1 MVHRAVAAGLM
12 MIGCGGSTAGGSLD
26 TTCPRAGPDAGS
38 LLEGIAARG
47 WPGPPDTAGFRLG
60 EDVVLVA
67 WKNLL
72 SGRALTLSCAY
83 LADAGGWTL
92 VRRRVDDGTHT
103 LRLSLRATP
112 PAVVYRD
119 AEGRLLEELSMP
131 DKFNLE
137 FEGREY
143 TVQRGDAPGDAAKG
157 GGAPVGRDSW
167 YITLGPKAITSLES
181 VPGESDDGLRTRI
194 RRWLAD
200 HPEMPDSARIVLG
213 GG

>member
-1 MVHRAVAAGLM
+1 VARADGAPSGPLTLGCAWCGAGW
-12 MIGCGGSTAGGSLD
+12 
-26 TTCPRAGPDAGS
+26 TTGPIHFDFS
-38 LLEGIAARG
+38 
-47 WPGPPDTAGFRLG
+47 
-60 EDVVLVA
+60 
-67 WKNLL
+67 
-72 SGRALTLSCAY
+72 SGRAC
-83 LADAGGWTL
+83 
-92 VRRRVDDGTHT
+92 RR
-103 LRLSLRATP
+103 
-112 PAVVYRD
+112 VYRD

-157 GGAPVGRDSW
+157 GGAPVGRYSW
-167 YITLGPKAITSLES
+167 YITLGPKAITSLEA
-181 VPGESDDGLRTRI
+181 VPGESDDALRTRI